1 MKGCARTCLLQF
13 VAWAVIS
20 GAFFW
25 YFRGLGGPDEAQ
37 LYWASVGAGL
47 FVMASILYAVGI
59 FQAWRERASLTDA
72 ISGAPPRDGAW
83 VAVSGRIQS
92 MDATKAPLSGES
104 VVAYEYKIWRHEG
117 SGKSSMDVTYYSG
130 KALVPST
137 IATRHGSV
145 RLLAV
150 PAFTDISPAQLDH
163 MRASENAREYIAST
177 QFETPE
183 TPKDQ
188 RTVMDHELADDD
200 GNFRVDKK
208 PVGRDIDPRECQLE
222 ERHIRQGEAVCAF
235 GLFSQQRGGIIPH
248 PNWAKH
254 TRLMRGDG
262 EEVAQ
267 QLRSRMIKY
276 VFGVVI
282 FAGLAYGVFYLYTSY
297 VAKIV

>member
-13 VAWAVIS
+13 VGWVVLS
-20 GAFFW
+20 GGFYY

-47 FVMASILYAVGI
+47 FVMASILWSVGI
-59 FQAWRERASLTDA
+59 FQAWRERASLKDA

-92 MDATKAPLSGES
+92 MDAMKAPLSGES
-104 VVAYEYKIWRHEG
+104 VVAYEYKIWRREG
-117 SGKSSMDVTYYSG
+117 SGKSSMDVTLFSG

-150 PAFTDISPAQLDH
+150 PAFTDLSPAPLDH
-163 MRASENAREYIAST
+163 MRASENAREYIATT
-177 QFETPE
+177 QFETSD

-188 RTVMDHELADDD
+188 RTVMDHELTDDD
-200 GNFRVDKK
+200 GNFRVDKR
-208 PVGRDIDPRECQLE
+208 PVFRDVDPRDCLLE

-235 GLFSQQRGGIIPH
+235 GLYSQQRGGIIPH

-262 EEVAQ
+262 ENVSQ
-267 QLRSRMIKY
+267 QLGSRMVKY
-276 VFGVVI
+276 AFGVVI
-282 FAGLAYGVFYLYTSY
+282 FAALAYGVFYLYSSY
-297 VAKIV
+297 VAKLA